1 MIQITRKI
9 GESFM
14 IGDDIA
20 VTFLG
25 LKNNLRGG
33 KTTNVNLGITM
44 PDNIAVHREE
54 IWHKIN
60 KLKQE
65 KI

>member
-1 MIQITRKI
+1 
-9 GESFM
+9 M

-25 LKNNLRGG
+25 LKNNLRGE
-33 KTTNVNLGITM
+33 KTTNVKLGITK
-44 PDNIAVHREE
+44 PDNIDVHCEE
-54 IWHKIN
+54 IWHQIN

>member
-14 IGDDIA
+14 IGDDIT

-25 LKNNLRGG
+25 LKNNLRGE
-33 KTTNVNLGITM
+33 KTTNVNLGIIA
-44 PDNIAVHREE
+44 PNNIAIHRDD
-54 IWHKIN
+54 ICKKIKN
-60 KLKQE
+60 LKE